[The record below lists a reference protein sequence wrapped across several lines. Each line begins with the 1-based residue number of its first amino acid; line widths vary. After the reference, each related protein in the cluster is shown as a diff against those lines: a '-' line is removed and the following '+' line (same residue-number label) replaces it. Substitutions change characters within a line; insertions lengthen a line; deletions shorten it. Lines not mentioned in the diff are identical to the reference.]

1 MFCDVFVQEPIHSID
16 SVVIDTSLNAKPKND
31 ARNVVLY
38 TIKRFPLWSLAW
50 QGLDAFQHPYA
61 MFDCFAQDTTFLF
74 VLQAFFVHDGLRMS
88 HLMDKVLLREL
99 AQVFI

>member
-1 MFCDVFVQEPIHSID
+1 M
-16 SVVIDTSLNAKPKND
+16 
-31 ARNVVLY
+31 VLY

-50 QGLDAFQHPYA
+50 QGLNAFQLPYA
-61 MFDCFAQDTTFLF
+61 MFDFAQDTTFLF